1 MIFVLWL
8 QSDLAAMEEIVLLR
22 QRVAQLQERLD
33 NEAADLHQAA
43 TIGKQLLEDNSA
55 LNKQMEEMA
64 SKSSARIKALEQ
76 EKYNL
81 INKLKEKAKMEEEL
95 LEQIDGLKKNVSESA
110 DSCCFNRSL
119 DFAGV

>member
-8 QSDLAAMEEIVLLR
+8 QSDLVAMEEIVLLR

-64 SKSSARIKALEQ
+64 SKSSARIEVCIHVGLGDT
-76 EKYNL
+76 EKICDVRHSKNCCD
-81 INKLKEKAKMEEEL
+81 
-95 LEQIDGLKKNVSESA
+95 IDIYKVE
-110 DSCCFNRSL
+110 
-119 DFAGV
+119 

>member
-1 MIFVLWL
+1 
-8 QSDLAAMEEIVLLR
+8 MEEIDLLR

-64 SKSSARIKALEQ
+64 SKSSARIEALEQ

-81 INKLKEKAKMEEEL
+81 INKLKEKAKMEEEYMYY
-95 LEQIDGLKKNVSESA
+95 
-110 DSCCFNRSL
+110 SCL
-119 DFAGV
+119 YTHHQ